1 MPEIISFQTKNLQ
14 ILLCLCLVISGFLK
28 HNRTFPCGNSL
39 FRDKILTHYHHY
51 TMSTW
56 GQSERAISAWIQRI
70 MTKRIHSPV
79 RPPFFTIHHPPTL
92 EDPTCPTKK
101 SCSSKNYTQLNYLPS
116 DPLHKIGMWQ
126 AGLVHNNKLKPVLAR
141 FAKKNPVLRSSK
153 YYKLKDYPF
162 DYFMLYD
169 VIKYMWAD
177 RGIFPQKSNCDNK
190 WVK

>member
-1 MPEIISFQTKNLQ
+1 
-14 ILLCLCLVISGFLK
+14 
-28 HNRTFPCGNSL
+28 
-39 FRDKILTHYHHY
+39 
-51 TMSTW
+51 MSTW

-79 RPPFFTIHHPPTL
+79 RPPFFTINHPPTL

-116 DPLHKIGMWQ
+116 DLLHKIGMWQ

-141 FAKKNPVLRSSK
+141 LAKQNPVLRSSK